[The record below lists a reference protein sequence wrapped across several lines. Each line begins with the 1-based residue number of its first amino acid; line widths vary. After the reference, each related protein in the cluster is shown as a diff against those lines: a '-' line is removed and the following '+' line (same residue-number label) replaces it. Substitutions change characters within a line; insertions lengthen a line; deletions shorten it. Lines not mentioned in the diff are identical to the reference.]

1 MIIAGFITSSLKF
14 IGMKVKRLLQVQ
26 NISKLYG
33 IPDTENA
40 VEALND
46 VDFSIENGEFVAIM
60 GPSGSGKTTLLNVIS
75 GIDKP
80 TDGVV
85 LINDEAIH
93 EMSKEQQAIFRRQK
107 IGFIFQDFNLLDSLD
122 VKDNI
127 LLPMILEKKSPEQ
140 LEQKLTQLSELFGLQ
155 SILHKFPHE
164 ISGGQKQRVAI
175 SRALINEPA
184 IIFADEPT
192 GNLDSKNAA
201 ILMENLK
208 KIVDQL
214 ETTILLVTHDVFAAS
229 YCQKVLFI
237 KDGSLHSSILNGGNQ
252 QEFLQQIMSSL
263 TDEGGINHDI

>member
-1 MIIAGFITSSLKF
+1 
-14 IGMKVKRLLQVQ
+14 MKVKRLLQVQ

-33 IPDTENA
+33 IPNTENA
-40 VEALND
+40 VEALKD

-85 LINDEAIH
+85 LINDEPIH
-93 EMSKEQQAIFRRQK
+93 EMNKEQQAIFRRQK

-127 LLPMILEKKSPEQ
+127 LLPMILEKRSPEQ
-140 LEQKLTQLSELFGLQ
+140 LEQKLTQLSELFGIQ
-155 SILHKFPHE
+155 SILNKYPHE

-175 SRALINEPA
+175 TRALVNEPA

-208 KIVDQL
+208 KIVEEL

-229 YCQKVLFI
+229 YCQRVLFI
-237 KDGSLHSSILNGGNQ
+237 KDGSLHSSIVNEGDQ
-252 QEFLQQIMSSL
+252 QQFLQQIMSSL
-263 TDEGGINHDI
+263 TDVGGKHHDI